1 MVPHKIIA
9 ATTTEALKLVREQ
22 VGGDALVLSTR
33 DTAEGVEIV
42 AISPEALAKMSQRPE
57 AKVAPVANTAANAS
71 ASNSSNLNNSSS
83 ANNLS
88 SLNAPA
94 TSVFKSPGTGY
105 SNNAS
110 APSFSGS
117 APEDKRVDK
126 LLAEFSEVK
135 QLLQT
140 HLSARAWDDMQA
152 QSTEKAEAL
161 RVLLNAGF
169 SPQLCGEIADQ
180 LSADPSDAPLMD
192 RLQVLLESKIQTL
205 DPLSVFDPGGVFAFI
220 GPTGVGKTTA
230 IAKIAARC
238 VLRYGRD
245 QLALLTTDTF
255 RIGAQEQ
262 LKVYA
267 KIIGV
272 PVVSLRDSDDLA
284 SKLSS
289 MKDRRVILL
298 DTAGVSQRDT
308 QMLEQSQ
315 LLLEGAPALKRILVM
330 SSTTDLRTQ
339 EDVIL
344 MYQMAEKNEKS
355 RAVTAAIITKT
366 DEAAQIGPVL
376 DCLIRHQLPLMFLA
390 NGQRVPEDLSQAN
403 TAYLSH
409 RALRPRM
416 LSSRLNIPD
425 DQIPVHM
432 ADQLNDWIKAS

>member
-1 MVPHKIIA
+1 MGPQKFIA
-9 ATTTEALKLVREQ
+9 ANTTEALKLVRQQ
-22 VGGDALVLSTR
+22 VGGDAMVLSTR
-33 DTAEGVEIV
+33 DTPQGVEIV
-42 AISPEALAKMSQRPE
+42 AISPEALSSLSQRKE
-57 AKVAPVANTAANAS
+57 IEGAE
-71 ASNSSNLNNSSS
+71 
-83 ANNLS
+83 
-88 SLNAPA
+88 
-94 TSVFKSPGTGY
+94 F
-105 SNNAS
+105 S
-110 APSFSGS
+110 APTITTTTISTSTNTVFSPEEGNAADNPT
-117 APEDKRVDK
+117 APQVEK
-126 LLAEFSEVK
+126 LLAEFSAVK

-140 HLSARAWDDMQA
+140 HLSARAWDDIQA

-169 SPQLCGEIADQ
+169 SPQLCGELADE
-180 LSADPSDAPLMD
+180 LAALPVDPNTRLID
-192 RLQVLLESKIQTL
+192 RLQKLLEPKIQTL
-205 DPLSVFDPGGVFAFI
+205 DPLSVFDPGGIFAFI

-245 QLALLTTDTF
+245 QLALLTNDTF

-272 PVVSLRDSDDLA
+272 PVVTLRDSDDL
-284 SKLSS
+284 STKLNS

-308 QMLEQSQ
+308 QMLEQAK
-315 LLLEGAPALKRILVM
+315 LLLEGAPSLKRILVM

-344 MYQMAEKNEKS
+344 MHQMATQNEGQK
-355 RAVTAAIITKT
+355 ALIGAIITKT

-376 DCLIRHQLPLMFLA
+376 DCLIRHKLPLLFLA

-409 RALRPRM
+409 RALHPR
-416 LSSRLNIPD
+416 SISGRLDIPD
-425 DQIPVHM
+425 EQISVHLM
-432 ADQLNDWIKAS
+432 DQLNDWIKNS